1 MSKILVVED
10 DKYLANA
17 YRLKL
22 GKSQFDVTLALDGRE
37 ALALLETMTPDL
49 IILDIVLPNEDG
61 FTILEKI
68 KKGEKSKSIP
78 VIIASNLGQ
87 KEDLE
92 KAKKLG
98 AVDYFVKSQLTLD
111 DLVKKINTLLQPS
124 PKAMLNME

>member
-68 KKGEKSKSIP
+68 KKGEK
-78 VIIASNLGQ
+78 
-87 KEDLE
+87 
-92 KAKKLG
+92 
-98 AVDYFVKSQLTLD
+98 
-111 DLVKKINTLLQPS
+111 
-124 PKAMLNME
+124 